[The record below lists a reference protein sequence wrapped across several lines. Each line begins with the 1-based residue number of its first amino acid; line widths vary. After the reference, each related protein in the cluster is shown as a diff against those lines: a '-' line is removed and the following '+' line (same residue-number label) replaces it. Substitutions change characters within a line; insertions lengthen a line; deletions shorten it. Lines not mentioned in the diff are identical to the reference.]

1 MPLKK
6 LIKDE
11 AWYYNHRHK
20 IINHSFKLSMKLS
33 DYLLLFTLG
42 AIWGSSFLFMRIAIP
57 AFGPEI
63 FAFSRVLIAAIFLGI
78 VSFFNK
84 ERLNI
89 KSYWLEYFVIAF
101 FNSALP
107 FLMFGIA
114 SQKLNASTMSILNAT
129 TPVFGFAISIL
140 IGKAKLSFKAIFG
153 MVICIFGVFIIS
165 AKSSFGNGNDEFVY
179 ILSALIASCCYG
191 VASNYIKYSKSAH
204 KISSFEV
211 AYGSMVVS
219 AILLAPMLLVPV
231 LGHRDIV
238 PNLHAIL
245 AVLSVGILCS
255 GVAYSIYFKLI
266 KDVGPT
272 SALTVT
278 FLLPIF
284 GTLWGVVFLSE
295 KFTQNTLLGLIIIL
309 TGVGLVT
316 NFSLKIFLLKKSS
329 KR

>member
-1 MPLKK
+1 
-6 LIKDE
+6 
-11 AWYYNHRHK
+11 
-20 IINHSFKLSMKLS
+20 MKLS
-33 DYLLLFTLG
+33 DYLLLFTLA

-57 AFGPEI
+57 VFGPEI
-63 FAFSRVLIAAIFLGI
+63 FAFSRVLIASIFLGI
-78 VSFFNK
+78 VGFFNQK
-84 ERLNI
+84 SLNI
-89 KSYWLEYFVIAF
+89 KSYWLEYFIIAF

-129 TPVFGFAISIL
+129 TPVFGFAISLL

-165 AKSSFGNGNDEFVY
+165 IRSFSINGTEAMFY
-179 ILSALIASCCYG
+179 IFAALIASCCYG
-191 VASNYIKYSKSAH
+191 IASNYIKYSKSAH
-204 KISSFEV
+204 KINSFEV
-211 AYGSMVVS
+211 AWGSMIAS
-219 AILLAPMLLVPV
+219 SILLAPILLIPI
-231 LGHRDIV
+231 LDQRHIV
-238 PNLHAIL
+238 PNISAILAIL
-245 AVLSVGILCS
+245 AVGVLCS
-255 GVAYSIYFKLI
+255 GVAYNIYFKLI

-295 KFTQNTLLGLIIIL
+295 KFTQNTLCGLVIIL

-316 NFSLKIFLLKKSS
+316 NFSPKIFLLKKKS